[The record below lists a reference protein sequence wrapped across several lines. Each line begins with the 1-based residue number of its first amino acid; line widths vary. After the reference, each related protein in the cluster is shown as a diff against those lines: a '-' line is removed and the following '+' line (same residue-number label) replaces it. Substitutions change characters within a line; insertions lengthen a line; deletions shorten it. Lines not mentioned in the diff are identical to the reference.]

1 MELAEKLKRKF
12 ASSSEVTDD
21 DINIVLDK
29 LADSGAQ
36 SDERFAE
43 VFCRSAKKKFGDA
56 KIIAE
61 LKKRGISDDII
72 RRFIPRDSENEI
84 VRAKEILHKRFGGE
98 NKDGENRK
106 KLSAAEYGKRGRFL
120 QSRGFSTEA
129 IRAALRQADD
139 D

>member
-1 MELAEKLKRKF
+1 MELAEKLKRQF
-12 ASSSEVTDD
+12 ASSSEVDD

-72 RRFIPRDSENEI
+72 RQFIPRDSENEI

-139 D
+139 N